1 MSAYLLRRF
10 GQGLLVLWAAFTL
23 TFFLLQVLPGDAVLI
38 KFQNPDL
45 GLSPA
50 QIAEMRLAYGADS
63 PLWRQYLH
71 TLLAMLHGDFGYSLQ
86 AGLAVSSLI
95 ASNLPDT
102 LSLAL
107 PAFLL
112 AVALAFALAFAS
124 RLPGLRWLSNFLQS
138 LPVLFISLPTFWLG
152 IALIQL
158 FSFQLRWIPVIN
170 PGPLEGLILP
180 VIAVALPI
188 SAPLAQILMRSMDQV
203 AVQPFVAVAR
213 AKGMSETGVLWRHVM
228 GNALLPALNIAGLL
242 LGELIAGALIT
253 ETVFG
258 RSGLGQLTQQAV
270 NNQDIAVLQAVV
282 MISALLM
289 AIAPQWF
296 TSANPL
302 EGIPGAQRLAPQ
314 AHYWLGTDQLGR
326 DLWTRVVY
334 GAVHSLSAALI
345 AVAIGLVVGTTL
357 GTLAGAL
364 AGRVESTIMRL
375 VDVLLAIPSLL
386 LQLTVIILLGF
397 GTVNAAVAV
406 GVAAIASFARLA
418 RAEVVRVRHSDYVE
432 AARGSGGTFFAV
444 FWRHILP
451 NSLTAVLAF
460 ATLQFGQAMLAL
472 ATLSFLGYG
481 TPPPVPEWGLLI
493 AEGRNYLSTA
503 WWLTTFPGLAVVAV
517 VLAANRLSRQWSG
530 AHP

>member
-1 MSAYLLRRF
+1 MSTLPESDSVAFGVDSRDVMDNYRHIVRRRIIMLL
-10 GQGLLVLWAAFTL
+10 LL
-23 TFFLLQVLPGDAVLI
+23 
-38 KFQNPDL
+38 
-45 GLSPA
+45 
-50 QIAEMRLAYGADS
+50 
-63 PLWRQYLH
+63 
-71 TLLAMLHGDFGYSLQ
+71 TLLIVASLLLDFVMGPSGLSLQ
-86 AGLAVSSLI
+86 ALWQTLTDPASVS
-95 ASNLPDT
+95 AGT
-102 LSLAL
+102 
-107 PAFLL
+107 
-112 AVALAFALAFAS
+112 
-124 RLPGLRWLSNFLQS
+124 
-138 LPVLFISLPTFWLG
+138 
-152 IALIQL
+152 
-158 FSFQLRWIPVIN
+158 
-170 PGPLEGLILP
+170 
-180 VIAVALPI
+180 
-188 SAPLAQILMRSMDQV
+188 
-203 AVQPFVAVAR
+203 R
-213 AKGMSETGVLWRHVM
+213 AIVW
-228 GNALLPALNIAGLL
+228 
-242 LGELIAGALIT
+242 
-253 ETVFG
+253 
-258 RSGLGQLTQQAV
+258 
-270 NNQDIAVLQAVV
+270 DIR
-282 MISALLM
+282 MPYSLM
-289 AIAPQWF
+289 AIVVGLALGLAGAEMQTILNNPLASPFTLGVSSAAAFGAALAIVLGIGIPGIPGQWF

-345 AVAIGLVVGTTL
+345 AVAIGLVVGTAL
-357 GTLAGAL
+357 GTLAGEL

-444 FWRHILP
+444 FWRHFLP

-530 AHP
+530 VRP